1 MQIPTLFATLALS
14 SVRRELRY
22 TLVRIR
28 PLGWATSQILVFD
41 ALLKG
46 SDNLIAQETKL
57 RDALEDAEA
66 QLDHIDGE
74 LDVLV
79 LHIDKFIRAS
89 MGGGPRDLLL
99 KALFQGQSASRFVR
113 PQLGPELDHVR
124 TWPALLAGAPLAK
137 LVTLGTDVAALM
149 TRIDTAITAHAKA
162 SADMAAFELNV
173 QGPFVAKVNGERQ
186 SLAGEAMKQK
196 RLDGSSGEVGLFRRQ
211 TKPRAKAP
219 LTLTAIERL
228 IREAEADVAELK
240 AQQTE
245 LVAEAAA
252 EVEAQAERQRKE
264 AALRE
269 LQKLEAE
276 TKEKTKALRSELGLN

>member
-1 MQIPTLFATLALS
+1 
-14 SVRRELRY
+14 
-22 TLVRIR
+22 
-28 PLGWATSQILVFD
+28 
-41 ALLKG
+41 
-46 SDNLIAQETKL
+46 
-57 RDALEDAEA
+57 
-66 QLDHIDGE
+66 
-74 LDVLV
+74 
-79 LHIDKFIRAS
+79 
-89 MGGGPRDLLL
+89 
-99 KALFQGQSASRFVR
+99 
-113 PQLGPELDHVR
+113 
-124 TWPALLAGAPLAK
+124 
-137 LVTLGTDVAALM
+137 
-149 TRIDTAITAHAKA
+149 
-162 SADMAAFELNV
+162 
-173 QGPFVAKVNGERQ
+173 
-186 SLAGEAMKQK
+186 MKQK
-196 RLDGSSGEVGLFRRQ
+196 AARWQQRRSGAVSAA